1 MSEQGRETLLRSD
14 IVMPVVPCFDKA
26 SRGCPTDNVGLHKL
40 SVHSFPQCGRP
51 AGTIRE
57 RGWEDDP
64 DIWLY
69 RKKTVA
75 LLQRYMRWSLEA
87 GRVPSLLGRELFRSR
102 ITGLSSTTFE
112 ARVIFLHDVERCLNR
127 LEMFDQQL
135 VGRVCLQEYDH
146 EAAARIL
153 HCTRRTVERRLPE
166 LLDEL
171 SGMFLQAELLVQ
183 LPQTR
188 IEDQL

>member
-1 MSEQGRETLLRSD
+1 
-14 IVMPVVPCFDKA
+14 
-26 SRGCPTDNVGLHKL
+26 
-40 SVHSFPQCGRP
+40 
-51 AGTIRE
+51 
-57 RGWEDDP
+57 
-64 DIWLY
+64 
-69 RKKTVA
+69 
-75 LLQRYMRWSLEA
+75 
-87 GRVPSLLGRELFRSR
+87 
-102 ITGLSSTTFE
+102 
-112 ARVIFLHDVERCLNR
+112 LHDVERCLNR